1 VKRIIIVTCTSYTV
15 VSVLASLLSG
25 FDAAPV
31 FAPVTMLQLFLL
43 TLAISVLMFIAEK
56 IAEKLDFYTLLVDL
70 FVRLAI
76 CFGVVF
82 FGGML
87 FGWFTFSWGSVL
99 QMLPLTLPTFA
110 ITYVVAYVTVLTYAQ
125 NINEALNKRK
135 EKSKND

>member
-1 VKRIIIVTCTSYTV
+1 MKRIIIVTCTSYTV

>member
-1 VKRIIIVTCTSYTV
+1 MKRILIITCTSYTV
-15 VSVLASLLSG
+15 ASVLASLLSG
-25 FDAAPV
+25 FDAAPI
-31 FAPVTMLQLFLL
+31 FAPVTMLQLFLVTL
-43 TLAISVLMFIAEK
+43 TIAVLMFIAEK
-56 IAEKLDFYTLLVDL
+56 ITEKLDSYTLLVDL

-87 FGWFTFSWGSVL
+87 FGWFTFSWVSVL

-110 ITYVVAYVTVLTYAQ
+110 ITYVVAYATIFSYAQ
-125 NINEALNKRK
+125 NINKALKKRK